1 MGRALVLLLLLAA
14 LAAPATALGQGD
26 AFGPLPQPGQQTTPE
41 PTPTPEAAGQQT
53 VSRTMLLG
61 IAGAVL
67 AVFVGIGVYISRDA
81 RRNLSDEDRRAVAG
95 ERPLTDP
102 ERLARSNAA
111 KQRARAAGKRQRQ
124 ARKAQRRR

>member
-1 MGRALVLLLLLAA
+1 
-14 LAAPATALGQGD
+14 
-26 AFGPLPQPGQQTTPE
+26 
-41 PTPTPEAAGQQT
+41 
-53 VSRTMLLG
+53 
-61 IAGAVL
+61 
-67 AVFVGIGVYISRDA
+67 
-81 RRNLSDEDRRAVAG
+81 VAG